1 MTENGSAPRR
11 SSGLG
16 QGTAIQLDAELCGA
30 GAAAYSND
38 AEAALTAQAR
48 ERVAKNREL
57 FSCSHEDGASS
68 DGRRGRRYQSGLDGG
83 ALMKIS
89 KKAIE
94 VFLVAAAMLCT
105 LPVHGKVSKPKQLQ
119 VTYYYLPG

>member
-1 MTENGSAPRR
+1 MPSFVKPARQR
-11 SSGLG
+11 I
-16 QGTAIQLDAELCGA
+16 A
-30 GAAAYSND
+30 D

-48 ERVAKNREL
+48 ERVANNREL
-57 FSCSHEDGASS
+57 FSCSHEGGASS